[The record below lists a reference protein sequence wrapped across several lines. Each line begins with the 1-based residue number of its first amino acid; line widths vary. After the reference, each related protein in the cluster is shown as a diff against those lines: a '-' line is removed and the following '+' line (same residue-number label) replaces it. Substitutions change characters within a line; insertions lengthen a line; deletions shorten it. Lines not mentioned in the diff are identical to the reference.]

1 MRLSRIAGRQWLWLC
16 GLLGGAAMMG
26 AGCGVPDASVE
37 PQPSAEMSTSLGPC
51 VPSTSGT
58 TVCGAVVTAVGVP
71 IAGAQV
77 DLRGTRTVTAADGS
91 FSVAAAVPVGAP
103 LTITAPGY
111 MPHVGAVTRNVL
123 GATFVLH
130 PLHRQTFTGGT
141 ATVTDPRSGASV
153 TLNLASLQGASAS
166 DQPVPPFTVGVR
178 FIDTGFLAMPGSDGA
193 VNLTGQQVFLET
205 RGAIYTEVRDSRGT
219 LLKLRAGATAQV
231 FIPLT
236 RDMAGTAPA
245 NIALWS
251 MPVGSNQWAQQPSN
265 ATRSA
270 NQNQCSSRATVTC
283 NVDDCNRISTS
294 GFRGNTN
301 EIGFINADIE
311 KTNPACLRIDVNAAA
326 LPPGTVL
333 PICLEL
339 EIPIPSGGSQ
349 TRNICVGAGTDILY
363 NLPFNTNLTVRQA
376 AGMGCPPPP
385 GTSVTVNTGA
395 PWGGTGVP
403 ASPSQCNGVL
413 TLPPLP

>member
-1 MRLSRIAGRQWLWLC
+1 
-16 GLLGGAAMMG
+16 MMG
-26 AGCGVPDASVE
+26 AACGAPDASVE
-37 PQPSAEMSTSLGPC
+37 PQPVVEQSTSLATC
-51 VPSTSGT
+51 VPSASGM
-58 TVCGAVVTAVGVP
+58 TVCGTVTTAVGAP
-71 IAGAQV
+71 LGGAQV
-77 DLRGTRTVTAADGS
+77 DFRGVRTVTAADGS
-91 FSVAAAVPVGAP
+91 FSVSASVPVGAP
-103 LTITAPGY
+103 LTITAPGF

-123 GATFVLH
+123 GARFVLH
-130 PLHRQTFTGGT
+130 PLHQQTFTGGT
-141 ATVTDPRSGASV
+141 AMVTDPRSGASI
-153 TLNLASLQGASAS
+153 TLNLASLQGGTTGE
-166 DQPVPPFTVGVR
+166 QPVPPYTVGVR
-178 FIDTGFLAMPGSDGA
+178 FIDTGFLSMPGTDGA
-193 VNLTGQQVFLET
+193 VNLAGQQVFLET
-205 RGAIYTEVRDSRGT
+205 RGAIYTEVRDSRGS
-219 LLKLRAGATAQV
+219 LLKLRPGTTAQV

-265 ATRSA
+265 ASRSA
-270 NQNQCSSRATVTC
+270 NQSQCSSRETVTC

-363 NLPFNTNLTVRQA
+363 NLPSNANITVRQA
-376 AGMGCPPPP
+376 AGFGCPPPP
-385 GTSVTVNTGA
+385 SSSVTVNTGA
-395 PWGGTGVP
+395 PWGGTGAP
-403 ASPSQCNGVL
+403 ANPGQCNGVL